1 MNLFGNNIID
11 IEKEDNQNVYEI
23 RYNENQNKS
32 NKKFVKRKTFKVY
45 KNIIFNI
52 EKVLKLGR
60 IKKGSNKKGKH
71 DKFQKDNIIRRFKV
85 FLMKNIFNY
94 VNKSF
99 NHDNKNTT
107 IIGLKTISSM
117 QTKSISKRDNILW
130 LNSKIKDIFN
140 QNLTSKIITFDIN
153 YNKNLIKRIYEEQKE
168 EKVINILD
176 KTVKELWKIY
186 INDDLNNNFIGFET
200 IKHDIAKLRKMGESE
215 EYIELFINCAK
226 RFEDIFNEI
235 NPRKT
240 NIKIRKKKIN

>member
-11 IEKEDNQNVYEI
+11 IEKEDTQNVYEI
-23 RYNENQNKS
+23 RYNENINKS

>member
-1 MNLFGNNIID
+1 
-11 IEKEDNQNVYEI
+11 
-23 RYNENQNKS
+23 
-32 NKKFVKRKTFKVY
+32 
-45 KNIIFNI
+45 
-52 EKVLKLGR
+52 
-60 IKKGSNKKGKH
+60 
-71 DKFQKDNIIRRFKV
+71 
-85 FLMKNIFNY
+85 MKNIFNY

-107 IIGLKTISSM
+107 IIGLKAISSM